1 MIFDEWWR
9 VVWQIP
15 WGHFPWWMM
24 AIHDQTKDLPIP
36 GIQTSTTTVEV
47 EHCDVLVD
55 FDLLISSRGR
65 CGWRSDAN
73 GGGRFGRVGEAP
85 EILKKNRWNKNKL
98 APGGFFPKWRFYLG
112 GFCTWPFQGWK
123 VTWSKPS
130 RDQKVK
136 EAGGKDSGWFWRCL
150 KLPAWQGCW
159 KVSKVLGSGMIRFR
173 RVPIRFQQFQETN
186 GWRARL
192 GRSWSFAVWMVPIW
206 ILSPTYYL
214 PLFGMAPELISKET
228 TMTKVIC
235 ICTATGTGPLDAG
248 RAQKRLRFLLL
259 MSLVVVVVDLM
270 KTTWDEKLSLSVF
283 LLV

>member
-186 GWRARL
+186 GWRARQKL
-192 GRSWSFAVWMVPIW
+192 EFCGVDGSYMNFVSNILPSAVRHGTW
-206 ILSPTYYL
+206 TYFERNHYDEGHLYL
-214 PLFGMAPELISKET
+214 YSYGHRTPRCWKS
-228 TMTKVIC
+228 TKK
-235 ICTATGTGPLDAG
+235 G
-248 RAQKRLRFLLL
+248 
-259 MSLVVVVVDLM
+259 
-270 KTTWDEKLSLSVF
+270 
-283 LLV
+283 